1 MTVPITEYHDT
12 TELEKKLEAAADYG
26 GVICFADGS
35 RARVT
40 RVGCISPKKEE
51 KEDEKE

>member
-1 MTVPITEYHDT
+1 MTVSITEYHDT
-12 TELEKKLEAAADYG
+12 NELEKKLEAAADYG

-35 RARVT
+35 RARVM

-51 KEDEKE
+51 EDKKE